1 MKSSIVKEEKV
12 RAKYHLIDAQ
22 GEILG
27 RLATRIAKILS
38 GKNEVD
44 FAPNVG
50 GRDWVVVINSDG
62 VRLSGEKAKKK
73 IYWRHSGYPGGI
85 RSLTFAEMMEK
96 DSRKVIL
103 KAVKGMLPKN
113 KLSEKAMTRLLVYK
127 DGEHEQA
134 EKLN

>member
-1 MKSSIVKEEKV
+1 MNNSITEKKKI
-12 RAKYHLIDAQ
+12 KYHLVDAQ

-27 RLATRIAKILS
+27 RLSTKIAKILS

-44 FAPNVG
+44 FAPNKG
-50 GRDWVVVINSDG
+50 GQDWVIVINSDG

-85 RSLTFAEMMEK
+85 SSLTFAEMMKK
-96 DSRKVIL
+96 DSRKVIF
-103 KAVKGMLPKN
+103 KAVGGMLPKN
-113 KLSEKAMTRLLVYK
+113 KLSKKAMTRLLVYK
-127 DGEHEQA
+127 DGEHDQA

>member
-1 MKSSIVKEEKV
+1 MKNNTPEEKKEKL
-12 RAKYHLIDAQ
+12 KYHLVDAK

-27 RLATRIAKILS
+27 RLATKIAKVLS
-38 GKNEVD
+38 GKNEVN

-50 GRDWVVVINSDG
+50 GKDWVVVINSDG

-73 IYWRHSGYPGGI
+73 IYWHHSGYPGGI
-85 RSLTFAEMMEK
+85 SSLTFAEMMEK
-96 DSRKVIL
+96 DSRKVIE

-113 KLSEKAMTRLLVYK
+113 KLSEKAMTRLLIYK
-127 DGEHEQA
+127 DGEHNQA

>member
-1 MKSSIVKEEKV
+1 MKNDITEEEKV
-12 RAKYHLIDAQ
+12 KIKYHLIDAK

-27 RLATRIAKILS
+27 RLSTKIAKILS

-44 FAPNVG
+44 FAPNIG
-50 GRDWVVVINSDG
+50 GKDWVVVINSDG

-85 RSLTFAEMMEK
+85 SSLTFAEMMEK
-96 DSRKVIL
+96 DSRKVIE
-103 KAVKGMLPKN
+103 KSVVGMLPKN
-113 KLSEKAMTRLLVYK
+113 KLSAKAMTRLLIYK
-127 DGEHEQA
+127 DGEHNQA